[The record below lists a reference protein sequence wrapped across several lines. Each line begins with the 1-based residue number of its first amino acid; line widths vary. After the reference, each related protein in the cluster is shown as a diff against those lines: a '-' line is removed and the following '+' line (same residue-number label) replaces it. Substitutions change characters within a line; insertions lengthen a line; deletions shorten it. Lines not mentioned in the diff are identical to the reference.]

1 MYRIIIG
8 GISTECSSYSPLFQN
23 NIDFKRIEGDKLI
36 KHIDFDFKKYNIE
49 VNPIFFDYSLPGGPI
64 KKSIF
69 DKKKE
74 EFLLRLKLQKKIDG
88 VLLIMHGA
96 MYVPNVEDPEGE
108 WIQDIRKIVGKKCL
122 ISLSY
127 DLHGQVTDLIIKNIN
142 YFAAFKTAPH
152 IDVNKTYKRAAKM
165 LSDGLITKKNNF
177 LSWLP
182 IPILVSGEMSST
194 FVDPCKSIYSK
205 LDKLNKIKNILDT
218 NLLIGYVW
226 ADVFRATA
234 AAVVNSSDELVG
246 KKVCREI
253 ANLYWNKRHELKF
266 DMNTGSISVI
276 LKNLPN
282 DFLIIAD
289 SGDNPTAGA
298 VGDRAD
304 ILQQIINYDL
314 KNVLFA
320 GIASPKIFKKLEQ
333 NKNDNF
339 IIGGEL
345 GGGGPFVN
353 ITPKSVNII
362 NDCAIVNF
370 KSITLII
377 TKYRR
382 PFHYFKDFEDLNIDL
397 TKYKILVVK
406 SGYLS
411 PDLKKIRSKSY
422 MVLSD
427 GAVNQN
433 ITALTNNFRKKN
445 IFPFFENANFKFD
458 K

>member
-1 MYRIIIG
+1 MYKIVIG
-8 GISTECSSYSPLFQN
+8 GISTECSSYSPLFQKTH
-23 NIDFKRIEGDKLI
+23 DFKRLEGHKLI
-36 KHIDFDFKKYNIE
+36 QYIDFDFQKYNIE
-49 VNPIFFDYSLPGGPI
+49 PKSIFFDFSLPGGPI
-64 KKSIF
+64 KKSVY

-74 EFLLRLKLQKKIDG
+74 EFVSRLKSQKKIDG

-96 MYVPNVEDPEGE
+96 MYVPKIQDPEGE
-108 WIQDIRKIVGKKCL
+108 WILAVRKVVGKKCL
-122 ISLSY
+122 ISVSY
-127 DLHGQVTDLIIKNIN
+127 DLHGQVTDLIINNIN
-142 YFAAFKTAPH
+142 YFAAFKSAPH
-152 IDVNKTYKRAAKM
+152 IDVKETYNRAAIM
-165 LSDGLITKKNNF
+165 LVDGLNSNKKNYR
-177 LSWLP
+177 SWLP
-182 IPILVSGEMSST
+182 IPVLVSGEMSST
-194 FVDPCKSIYSK
+194 FVEPCKSIYSK
-205 LDKLNKIKNILDT
+205 LDEFNKIKNIRDS

-226 ADVFRATA
+226 ADTYRATA
-234 AAVVNSSDELVG
+234 SAVVNSSDELVG

-266 DMNTGSISVI
+266 DMNAGSISVI

-289 SGDNPTAGA
+289 SGDNPTAGG

-382 PFHYFKDFEDLNIDL
+382 PFHYFKDFDDLNIDL

-406 SGYLS
+406 SAYLS

-445 IFPFFENANFKFD
+445 IFPFFEKADFKFD